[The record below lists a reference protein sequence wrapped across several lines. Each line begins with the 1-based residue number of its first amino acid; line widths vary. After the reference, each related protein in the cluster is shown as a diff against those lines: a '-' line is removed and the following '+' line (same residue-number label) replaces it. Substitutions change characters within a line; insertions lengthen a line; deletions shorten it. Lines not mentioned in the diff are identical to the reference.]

1 MAIDLLALEPQQISR
16 NLKGKFSLF
25 YGAPGVGKTTL
36 ASKFEKSLILGCEAG
51 TNALNNVYVQ
61 PIKTWQDMRQVVSQ
75 LTRNEALKEK
85 FYTIVIDT
93 ADEAFKLCERWSCNQ
108 AGVET
113 VKDIAAF
120 GGGYKIVDDNFM
132 APFRELAYAG
142 YGLIFISH
150 ETEKPYTDDNGKEY
164 NKIVPALPNRPFQL
178 INKMVDIIGY
188 IREIPIQ
195 KGDTI
200 ERERFVFFR
209 GDERFLSKSRFKYI
223 TPKIHLDYNEFV
235 NAIYNAVDEEV
246 KHSGGEATND
256 ENPYLVKDFDY
267 MMDEAKQV
275 WGKVVQAEKTERA
288 LAILN
293 EEFGK
298 PTKFSEIL
306 PDQINQFDRALTRI
320 KELV

>member
-1 MAIDLLALEPQQISR
+1 M
-16 NLKGKFSLF
+16 
-25 YGAPGVGKTTL
+25 T
-36 ASKFEKSLILGCEAG
+36 
-51 TNALNNVYVQ
+51 
-61 PIKTWQDMRQVVSQ
+61 
-75 LTRNEALKEK
+75 
-85 FYTIVIDT
+85 
-93 ADEAFKLCERWSCNQ
+93 
-108 AGVET
+108 
-113 VKDIAAF
+113 
-120 GGGYKIVDDNFM
+120 
-132 APFRELAYAG
+132 PFRELAYAG

-164 NKIVPALPNRPFQL
+164 NKIIPALPNRPFQL

-195 KGDTI
+195 KGETI

-235 NAIYNAVDEEV
+235 NAIYDAVDEEV

-267 MMDEAKQV
+267 MMDEAKQI
-275 WGKVVQAEKTERA
+275 WGKVVQAEKTEQA

-306 PDQINQFDRALTRI
+306 PDQIDQFDRALTRI

>member
-25 YGAPGVGKTTL
+25 YGAAGVGKTTL

-75 LTRNEALKEK
+75 LTKNEALKEK

-120 GGGYKIVDDNFM
+120 GGGY
-132 APFRELAYAG
+132 
-142 YGLIFISH
+142 
-150 ETEKPYTDDNGKEY
+150 
-164 NKIVPALPNRPFQL
+164 KIVPALPNRPFQL

-246 KHSGGEATND
+246 KHSGGEASND

-275 WGKVVQAEKTERA
+275 WGKVVQAEKTEQA